1 MRNMFNVDNRN
12 TRMTHCSS
20 ISIVDFE
27 QVNVGGTQ
35 PVKPKHNN
43 KAILPNSKFICISES
58 DIGALSPL
66 S

>member
-12 TRMTHCSS
+12 TRMKHCSS

-43 KAILPNSKFICISES
+43 KAILPNSKFINAFQSRI
-58 DIGALSPL
+58 
-66 S
+66 